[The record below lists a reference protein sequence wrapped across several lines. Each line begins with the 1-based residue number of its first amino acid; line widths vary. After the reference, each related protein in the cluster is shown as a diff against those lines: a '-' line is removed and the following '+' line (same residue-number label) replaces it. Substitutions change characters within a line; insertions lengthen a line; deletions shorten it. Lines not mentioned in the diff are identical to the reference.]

1 MTLMETYDFI
11 KFIGDKDYNGNY
23 FKPAYYNSAIIAAN
37 LDLYKKVSG
46 IPEEYQPGS
55 PLAREHFELNQK
67 SLDEVRFFKGHIF
80 DQAVASGYFALP
92 ADYIYHDS
100 LSYKYIH
107 SIDGTPTTLPRPVE
121 VLREDQAAD
130 RQGNFIKKPTT
141 QYPIAVVRKVLT
153 NDRMYIFPI
162 TINAVDFHYYRLPAT
177 PVFAYTISQ
186 DALVYNA
193 GSSTEFEWPEQKHMD
208 LVRIL
213 LSYLGINLAHEL
225 LIQYAENQ
233 KTKGI

>member
-46 IPEEYQPGS
+46 IPEEYRPGT
-55 PLAREHFELNQK
+55 PLAREYFEMNQK

-80 DQAVASGYFALP
+80 DQAVAGGYFALP
-92 ADYIYHDS
+92 ADYVYHDS

-121 VLREDQAAD
+121 VLREGQAAD

-141 QYPIAVVRKVLT
+141 QYPIALVRKVLAD
-153 NDRMYIFPI
+153 DRMYIYPP
-162 TINAVDFHYYRLPAT
+162 TINTVDFHYYRLPAK
-177 PVFAYTISQ
+177 PVFAYTIV
-186 DALVYNA
+186 DDEIVYNS
-193 GSSTEFEWPEQKHMD
+193 GGSTEFEWPEQKHMD

-213 LSYLGINLAHEL
+213 LSFLGINLNHEL
-225 LIQYAENQ
+225 LLQYAENQ